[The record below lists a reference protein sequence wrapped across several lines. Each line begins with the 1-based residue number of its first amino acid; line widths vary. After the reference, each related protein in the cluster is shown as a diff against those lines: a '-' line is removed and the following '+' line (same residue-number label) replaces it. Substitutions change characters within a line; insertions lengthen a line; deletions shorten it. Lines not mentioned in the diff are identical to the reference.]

1 MIKVVV
7 IEDENLAA
15 QRLGRIISQ
24 LPYNLQVIAFL
35 DSVQNATKWFNDG
48 NSADLAFMDIQL
60 GDGLSFD
67 IFASAKVNCP
77 VIFTTAFDEYSL
89 KAFKVNSIDYLL
101 KPIDE
106 QEVDAAVK
114 KFLSLTN
121 INDYNQKLAGLLKT
135 LTQKYK
141 ERFVIKVGEK
151 IKTVETSDILYF
163 FSMGKATFLHSKENR
178 EYDIEQTLEQL
189 EEMISPLLFFRINR
203 KYIIQIN
210 SIKDIISWTNSRLK
224 INLKDCNDDDIF
236 VSRERVK
243 SFKDWLDA

>member
-1 MIKVVV
+1 MIKVVI
-7 IEDENLAA
+7 IEDEHLAA
-15 QRLGRIISQ
+15 QRLGRIVSE

-35 DSVQNATKWFNDG
+35 DSVQSSTKWFNEG
-48 NSADLAFMDIQL
+48 NNADLAFMDIQL

-67 IFASAKVNCP
+67 IFTAAKVECP

-106 QEVDAAVK
+106 QEVDTAVK
-114 KFLSLTN
+114 KFLSIKN
-121 INDYNQKLAGLLKT
+121 REDYSHNLAGLLKT

-151 IKTVETSDILYF
+151 IKTVETADVLYF
-163 FSMGKATFLHSKENR
+163 FSMGKATFLHTNENR

-189 EEMISPLLFFRINR
+189 EEMVSPLLFFRINR
-203 KYIIQIN
+203 KYIVQIN

-224 INLKDCNDDDIF
+224 ITLKGCDDDDIF

-243 SFKDWLDA
+243 SFKDWLDT